1 MLAPVVSLLID
12 QQYGYIAYCSKKWK
26 EEIMQQTQAF
36 ANSPTYQA
44 YQILHLGFAVA
55 PILFGLD
62 KFFYVMAEWDR
73 FLAPVI
79 ADMLPVDPR
88 TFMMGVG
95 VVEILAGLLVAIKPR
110 YGGYLVMAW
119 LWAIIANL
127 LLYSGFYD
135 IALRDFGLSLGAL
148 ALARLSE
155 VYDTQTFG
163 FTTQRREQRAGAPHH
178 A

>member
-1 MLAPVVSLLID
+1 
-12 QQYGYIAYCSKKWK
+12 
-26 EEIMQQTQAF
+26 MQRTEAF

-44 YQILHLGFAVA
+44 YQILRLGFTIA

-73 FLAPVI
+73 FIAPAI

-88 TFMMGVG
+88 TFMMVG
-95 VVEILAGLLVAIKPR
+95 GIIEILAGLLVAIKPR

-119 LWAIIANL
+119 LWGIIANL

-148 ALARLSE
+148 ALARLAE
-155 VYDTQTFG
+155 VYDTDIVGHRAEKYAKST
-163 FTTQRREQRAGAPHH
+163 REVSDH